1 MVKSPPTNAG
11 DACSILGWDDPL
23 EEEMATQSSIL
34 ALKIPR
40 TEKSG
45 ELQSQGV
52 AKSWARLATEHEHMI
67 HSNTSAYLHG
77 PP

>member
-1 MVKSPPTNAG
+1 MVKKPPANAG

-23 EEEMATQSSIL
+23 EEEMDTHYSIL
-34 ALKIPR
+34 ALKIPW

-45 ELQSQGV
+45 ELQSQEV
-52 AKSWARLATEHEHMI
+52 AKSCIRLVTEHEHMI